1 MDISTVRLKYLQH
14 VYLFRYTFLTLE
26 HLISAYACPPDSQV
40 SNTLDLY
47 NSDTESF
54 EEITESDL
62 AELQAHKSPVS
73 EASDTLTC
81 GSLNSNMD
89 ELNDKDVTSA
99 EIEKSQKYMA
109 DIVHKY
115 VLGRDYL
122 GSLFS
127 SSYNNF
133 WGNKGGM
140 FGCLL

>member
-1 MDISTVRLKYLQH
+1 MYRFTDKCTHL
-14 VYLFRYTFLTLE
+14 FLTLKYP
-26 HLISAYACPPDSQV
+26 ISAYACPPDSQAL
-40 SNTLDLY
+40 NTLDLY

-89 ELNDKDVTSA
+89 DLNEKDVTSA

-122 GSLFS
+122 GSIFS

-133 WGNKGGM
+133 LGNKGGM
-140 FGCLL
+140 FGRACPN